1 MIDLVWKDTWIIDQ
15 RPQPGVKDTRQF
27 QIIIM
32 GMRSPPRSYR
42 TVEAQDMFR
51 EPRLSR
57 ASSRGRRCG
66 CSLLHG
72 CTGPLFMPIAL
83 VSVLCLASLVALAQV
98 LGQRTLSTTSGRS
111 LNLMRLP
118 VTHPTG
124 DVTENITVITSDIL
138 LSQFLFWKEQVCAKL
153 HTLRAV

>member
-1 MIDLVWKDTWIIDQ
+1 
-15 RPQPGVKDTRQF
+15 
-27 QIIIM
+27 
-32 GMRSPPRSYR
+32 
-42 TVEAQDMFR
+42 
-51 EPRLSR
+51 
-57 ASSRGRRCG
+57 
-66 CSLLHG
+66 
-72 CTGPLFMPIAL
+72 MPIAL

>member
-1 MIDLVWKDTWIIDQ
+1 MTWCGKPV
-15 RPQPGVKDTRQF
+15 RKFGRLHLLPSR
-27 QIIIM
+27 M

-57 ASSRGRRCG
+57 ASSRDRRCG

-83 VSVLCLASLVALAQV
+83 VSFFFLASLVTLAH
-98 LGQRTLSTTSGRS
+98 LLFQRTLSTTSGRS
-111 LNLMRLP
+111 LKLMRLP
-118 VTHPTG
+118 ITHPTG
-124 DVTENITVITSDIL
+124 GDENITSEIL
-138 LSQFLFWKEQVCAKL
+138 LYQFLFWTKQVCVKL
-153 HTLRAV
+153 DTLRSV